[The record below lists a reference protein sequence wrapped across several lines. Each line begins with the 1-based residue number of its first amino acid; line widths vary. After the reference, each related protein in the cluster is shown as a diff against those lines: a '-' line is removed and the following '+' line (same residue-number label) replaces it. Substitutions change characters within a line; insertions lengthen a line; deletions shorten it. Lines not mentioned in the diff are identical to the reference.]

1 MLVSIHQ
8 PAYLPWMGYIDK
20 IARSDVFIYLDTVQ
34 FQKGSFQ
41 NRNRILTANGPQ
53 WLTVPVE
60 TKGKLF
66 DVPLKDLPIAAKQN
80 WQRKHAAAIVQAYGK
95 APEFARLWPELVP
108 YYSQPW
114 DRLSDLC
121 FAMLQTLLRL
131 TGITSTRI
139 IKASEMGTIEGQKG
153 DLVLSLCQAVGATS
167 YLSGSLGRDY
177 VDLDDFATAG
187 IDVRFQDYAHPV
199 YPQKQDGFTP
209 AMGLVDLLFNVPDPG
224 AYFVPGPQKPVLE
237 PQP

>member
-1 MLVSIHQ
+1 MRVSIHQ

-41 NRNRILTANGPQ
+41 NRNKILSANGPQ

-66 DVPLKDLPIAAKQN
+66 DVPLKDLPIATSQN
-80 WQRKHAAAIVQAYGK
+80 WQRKHAASLTQAYRK
-95 APEFARLWPELVP
+95 TPEFARVWADLEP
-108 YYSQPW
+108 YYTEPW

-121 FAMLQTLLRL
+121 HAMLEMVLRH
-131 TGITSTRI
+131 TGPFDTKIV
-139 IKASEMGTIEGQKG
+139 KASDIAAVDSRKS
-153 DLVLSLCQAVGATS
+153 DLVLALCRAVGADT

-177 VDLDDFATAG
+177 LDLDSFAAAG
-187 IDVRFQDYAHPV
+187 IAVEFQDYRPLPYRQAQAPGADFV
-199 YPQKQDGFTP
+199 PY
-209 AMGLVDLLFNVPDPG
+209 MGAVDLLFNEADP
-224 AYFVPGPQKPVLE
+224 AAFFRPE
-237 PQP
+237 